1 MVLSSQKVSKGRSG
15 QEATVIAVDGCYY
28 KKKNSKVRTI
38 VTLQMHKGIS
48 SASEISHGK
57 ANTESGVFQ
66 VSCIIENTHHFF
78 LKEGLYMKILNLT

>member
-38 VTLQMHKGIS
+38 VTLQMHKVIS
-48 SASEISHGK
+48 TAPEISHGK
-57 ANTESGVFQ
+57 VNTENIVCQ
-66 VSCIIENTHHFF
+66 VSHITE
-78 LKEGLYMKILNLT
+78 